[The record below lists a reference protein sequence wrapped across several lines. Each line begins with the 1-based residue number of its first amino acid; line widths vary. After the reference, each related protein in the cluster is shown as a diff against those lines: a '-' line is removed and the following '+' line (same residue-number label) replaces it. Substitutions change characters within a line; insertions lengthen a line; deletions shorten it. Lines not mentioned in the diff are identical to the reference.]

1 MERWCDTIWWI
12 AMAWGARFSQV
23 VMCRTI
29 NQRVRTKSRNR
40 AYALSTYCT
49 EIAARDIHKYSYLI
63 ATAHLVDIE
72 RSSR

>member
-40 AYALSTYCT
+40 AYALH
-49 EIAARDIHKYSYLI
+49 DIH
-63 ATAHLVDIE
+63 T
-72 RSSR
+72 